1 MVVAIITILAGVS
14 FVAVLRYQSR
24 LRRLEMDQTAK
35 EIFLAA
41 QNRLSLES
49 SQGIMARLLEQG
61 ESEGKLG
68 IKASDSDA
76 VYVVLYDGGEND
88 STGEIRERLLPFG
101 SIDETVRTDG
111 NYLVFYEPGTGSVR
125 GVWYSDRYQFVR
137 EDIGSEAL
145 TEAAADP
152 DKRERFCGTNNAFAG
167 HGQAVGYYGGESS
180 GSGDQP
186 TAPEFQPI
194 SMELFDGPVL
204 YVKVYDPNML
214 SNKDYDLKLFLEGM
228 SSGAECWFDLKKD
241 GSRQNGIAT
250 SEAYYYVLD
259 DVTEK
264 GLRFADLNEELAS
277 NFEGTERLIP
287 GEDIRVCAK
296 LFAPGGSRVLQS
308 SGLLEANSLFE
319 SKKEDKVAIGDLRH
333 LENLDYRISEFDPV
347 ENGGKAGIIH
357 SRR

>member
-1 MVVAIITILAGVS
+1 MKDTENNRKRGKWGFTLAELLVVVAIITILAGVS

-61 ESEGKLG
+61 ESEKKLG

-137 EDIGSEAL
+137 EDIGSENGFAEQTTLLRVMDRQSDIMAVRAL
-145 TEAAADP
+145 GVE
-152 DKRERFCGTNNAFAG
+152 
-167 HGQAVGYYGGESS
+167 
-180 GSGDQP
+180 
-186 TAPEFQPI
+186 I
-194 SMELFDGPVL
+194 
-204 YVKVYDPNML
+204 
-214 SNKDYDLKLFLEGM
+214 
-228 SSGAECWFDLKKD
+228 
-241 GSRQNGIAT
+241 SRQRR
-250 SEAYYYVLD
+250 S
-259 DVTEK
+259 
-264 GLRFADLNEELAS
+264 F
-277 NFEGTERLIP
+277 
-287 GEDIRVCAK
+287 
-296 LFAPGGSRVLQS
+296 SRSPWSFLTGRS
-308 SGLLEANSLFE
+308 SM
-319 SKKEDKVAIGDLRH
+319 
-333 LENLDYRISEFDPV
+333 
-347 ENGGKAGIIH
+347 
-357 SRR
+357 

>member
-1 MVVAIITILAGVS
+1 M
-14 FVAVLRYQSR
+14 
-24 LRRLEMDQTAK
+24 
-35 EIFLAA
+35 
-41 QNRLSLES
+41 
-49 SQGIMARLLEQG
+49 
-61 ESEGKLG
+61 
-68 IKASDSDA
+68 
-76 VYVVLYDGGEND
+76 VLYDGGEND

-241 GSRQNGIAT
+241 SSRQNGIAT
-250 SEAYYYVLD
+250 SEAY
-259 DVTEK
+259 
-264 GLRFADLNEELAS
+264 
-277 NFEGTERLIP
+277 
-287 GEDIRVCAK
+287 
-296 LFAPGGSRVLQS
+296 
-308 SGLLEANSLFE
+308 
-319 SKKEDKVAIGDLRH
+319 
-333 LENLDYRISEFDPV
+333 
-347 ENGGKAGIIH
+347 
-357 SRR
+357 

>member
-1 MVVAIITILAGVS
+1 MVVAIITILAGAS

-125 GVWYSDRYQFVR
+125 GYGIPT
-137 EDIGSEAL
+137 DISL
-145 TEAAADP
+145 
-152 DKRERFCGTNNAFAG
+152 
-167 HGQAVGYYGGESS
+167 YG
-180 GSGDQP
+180 
-186 TAPEFQPI
+186 
-194 SMELFDGPVL
+194 
-204 YVKVYDPNML
+204 
-214 SNKDYDLKLFLEGM
+214 
-228 SSGAECWFDLKKD
+228 
-241 GSRQNGIAT
+241 
-250 SEAYYYVLD
+250 
-259 DVTEK
+259 
-264 GLRFADLNEELAS
+264 
-277 NFEGTERLIP
+277 
-287 GEDIRVCAK
+287 
-296 LFAPGGSRVLQS
+296 
-308 SGLLEANSLFE
+308 
-319 SKKEDKVAIGDLRH
+319 
-333 LENLDYRISEFDPV
+333 RISEVKHSQRRPPIPIR
-347 ENGGKAGIIH
+347 ENGFAEQTTLLRVMDRQSDIMAVRALGVEI
-357 SRR
+357 SRQRRSFSRSPWSFLTGRSSM